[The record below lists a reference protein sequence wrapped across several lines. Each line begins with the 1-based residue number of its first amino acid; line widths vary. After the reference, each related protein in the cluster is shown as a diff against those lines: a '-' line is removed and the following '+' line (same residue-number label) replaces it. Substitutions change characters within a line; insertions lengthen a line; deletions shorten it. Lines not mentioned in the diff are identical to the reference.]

1 MVFLYF
7 FEVIKI
13 LDEGWKVKEKL
24 TTPAAKPIAMESMEV
39 ADDWLKRC

>member
-24 TTPAAKPIAMESMEV
+24 TTSAVEPIAMESLWKSPMTG
-39 ADDWLKRC
+39 